1 MNKIIIQILITIYLL
16 GLSKEAITDCLLNS
30 GKSGEECG
38 KKTTFI
44 NVPEWHFI
52 VEDDLGYMCCFYKG
66 KLGNEDY
73 EGCFAFYEEDIK
85 NYKVNDLLD
94 KIEKGKWELSS
105 GIPQSNPSID
115 CFSKLIK
122 INSQIFFLNILIFFL

>member
-1 MNKIIIQILITIYLL
+1 MIKIFLYIVFFIF
-16 GLSKEAITDCLLNS
+16 SNEASTDCTKTAGTN
-30 GKSGEECG
+30 GNEC
-38 KKTTFI
+38 KAKTTFLS
-44 NVPEWHFI
+44 NSQWNFK
-52 VEDDLGYMCCFYKG
+52 VEEDMGYMCCYFTG
-66 KLGNEDY
+66 KIRNKDY

-122 INSQIFFLNILIFFL
+122 INFQIFFLNILIFFL